1 MLLTLNSKVINYIL
15 PRGRRDRLARSPKSL
30 LMSMAE
36 CFPALCQGL
45 YGSPYPPWYT
55 TPLIPVIYTFI
66 FQLSLEEPRGVS
78 LRALGH
84 FLGRTHGQHLSLI
97 HI

>member
-55 TPLIPVIYTFI
+55 TL
-66 FQLSLEEPRGVS
+66 
-78 LRALGH
+78 
-84 FLGRTHGQHLSLI
+84 
-97 HI
+97 